1 MKKMLMIALLVP
13 FVAVQAETQSQT
25 GEAGLLNQFSENWT
39 NNLNRLKL
47 PRGDHNALMDI
58 YNSIIRYTNA
68 GGADPAA
75 VQEFEKYANNL
86 QHRIEKRSTWSRS
99 DEKHR
104 VRLNGI
110 KAQLLALYNPRQE
123 VAQGLYQPSG
133 AYTWFDIL
141 RNYTLPL
148 SSNMGAVDRQLTQ
161 FQAKLAF
168 LQGLID
174 VELM

>member
-13 FVAVQAETQSQT
+13 FVGLQAEAQSQS

-47 PRGDHNALMDI
+47 PRDDHNALMDL
-58 YNSIIRYTNA
+58 YNSIIRYTKSANS
-68 GGADPAA
+68 AA
-75 VQEFEKYANNL
+75 VQEFNKYADNL
-86 QHRIEKRSTWSRS
+86 QHRIEKRSTWARS

-141 RNYTLPL
+141 RNYAQPL
-148 SSNMGAVDRQLTQ
+148 GVHMGAVDRQLTQ

-168 LQGLID
+168 LEGLID
-174 VELM
+174 AELNK